1 MGADLTRRI
10 AAFGLPGH
18 DGPVLGDDPSGRP
31 LADDVWERLLAA
43 VTAQRLAGYLHAAVE
58 AGALPVTAEQREQ
71 VDDLHLR
78 FCATALRLE
87 RILLGLATH
96 LERAGIVFLVLKGT
110 ASAHLVHADPSH
122 RMFGDNDLLFPTE
135 RFEDALQV
143 LSEIGYQRLTPPPT
157 STFARRFA
165 KGATLRGPTGD
176 EVDAHRNLVF
186 GTFGFDIDLEELFAS
201 SVAFEL
207 GGRKL
212 RALGPETRLLH
223 ACYHAALGD
232 PVPRLSSVRDIAQ
245 MLATGEHDP
254 ARTVQLARAWG
265 AGAVLARAF
274 SLCRDHLGVTVDG
287 PVVEAFEG
295 YEPTRR
301 ERRAIAS
308 YIGPNHSFAA
318 KVLASLP
325 FLDGV
330 GERAAF
336 LRAAVA
342 PSAEF
347 AESRGD
353 RRRMTWVREGLRSLW
368 PGGSPR

>member
-1 MGADLTRRI
+1 MITRDLARSV

-18 DGPVLGDDPSGRP
+18 DGPL
-31 LADDVWERLLAA
+31 LADGRGEPLDDDEWRKLISIVSS
-43 VTAQRLAGYLHAAVE
+43 QRLPGYLHAAVQ

-78 FCATALRLE
+78 SCGTALRLE
-87 RILLGLATH
+87 RILLKLAAH
-96 LERAGIVFLVLKGT
+96 LERAEIEFVVLKGT
-110 ASAHLVHADPSH
+110 ASAHLVHEDPSH
-122 RMFGDNDLLFPTE
+122 RMFGDNDLLFRSE
-135 RFEDALQV
+135 QFEDALGA
-143 LSEIGYQRLTPPPT
+143 LSELGYRRATPPPT
-157 STFARRFA
+157 PSFARRFS
-165 KGATLRGPTGD
+165 KGATMHGPSGD

-186 GTFGFDIDLEELFAS
+186 GTFGFQIDLDELFAS
-201 SVAFEL
+201 SAVFEL

-245 MLATGEHDP
+245 MLATGDHDP
-254 ARTVQLARAWG
+254 DRTIELTRAWG
-265 AGAVLARAF
+265 AEAVLARAF
-274 SLCRDHLGVTVDG
+274 ALCHDHLGVTVDG
-287 PVVEAFEG
+287 PVVAAFEG

-308 YIGPNHSFAA
+308 YVGPNHSFAA

-347 AESRGD
+347 TESRGD
-353 RRRMTWVREGLRSLW
+353 RQRMTWVREGLRSLW
-368 PGGSPR
+368 PGERRR

>member
-1 MGADLTRRI
+1 MVATLARRI

-18 DGPVLGDDPSGRP
+18 DGPVLGAESSEP
-31 LADDVWERLLAA
+31 LAEGTWARLLATM
-43 VTAQRLAGYLHAAVE
+43 TAQRLAGYLHAAVE
-58 AGALPVTAEQREQ
+58 ADALPVTSEQREQ

-87 RILLGLATH
+87 RILLGLGPN
-96 LERAGIVFLVLKGT
+96 LERAGIEFLVLKGT

-122 RMFGDNDLLFPTE
+122 RMFGDNDLLFPSD

-186 GTFGFDIDLEELFAS
+186 GTFGFDIDLDELFAS

-245 MLATGEHDP
+245 MLTTGDHDP
-254 ARTVQLARAWG
+254 ARTVELVRAWG
-265 AGAVLARAF
+265 ADAVLARAF
-274 SLCRDHLGVTVDG
+274 SLCHDHLGVTVDG
-287 PVVEAFEG
+287 PVVAAFEG

-301 ERRAIAS
+301 ERRAIDS
-308 YIGPNHSFAA
+308 YVGENHSFAA

-325 FLDGV
+325 YLDGV

-336 LRAAVA
+336 LRAALA

-347 AESRGD
+347 TESRGVG
-353 RRRMTWVREGLRSLW
+353 RRVTWVREGLRSLL
-368 PGGSPR
+368 PGGKRR